1 MATLGAASAVLELD
15 RAGSGKHLTLAGFV
29 SWVAWRSAYLTRL
42 GTIRNRLQ
50 TAFNWTMTLV
60 FGRDL
65 SRW

>member
-15 RAGSGKHLTLAGFV
+15 TCSVQRLTLASFV

-42 GTIRNRLQ
+42 GTERNRLQ
-50 TAFNWTMTLV
+50 TAFNWTMTLL